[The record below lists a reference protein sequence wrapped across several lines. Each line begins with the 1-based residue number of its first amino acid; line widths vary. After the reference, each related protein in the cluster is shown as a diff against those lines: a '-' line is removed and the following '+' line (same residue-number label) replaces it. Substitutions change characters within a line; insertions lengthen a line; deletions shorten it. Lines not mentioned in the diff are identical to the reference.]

1 MRKNQSSDE
10 ELSKAKQDYED
21 KFRAYHRLLNEKS
34 ILYDEMYVSARQL
47 INRDELIIK
56 NEEEIV
62 RIKYDIDLSKLE
74 MEQKKELVNELE

>member
-1 MRKNQSSDE
+1 
-10 ELSKAKQDYED
+10 
-21 KFRAYHRLLNEKS
+21 
-34 ILYDEMYVSARQL
+34 MYVAARQL

-74 MEQKKELVNELE
+74 MEQKKEMVVELEA